1 MERFC
6 SKCGTLVSGEGAF
19 CPQCGAPMESAVDLS
34 KPEGAPVSQPVQFV
48 QPVSQPVQPFSQPVQ
63 NNTFNG
69 GSQSAIPNYPQNYT
83 AGNTTNTNRQEMT
96 TGQWALTVFLTAF
109 FPVPLVSW
117 ILLFVWGFGDT
128 PQPKKNYCRGMLIVK
143 AIVIGVVILMYIGM
157 FACVGSI
164 VGSGASGLEDF
175 FNEINY

>member
-34 KPEGAPVSQPVQFV
+34 KPAESSPVSQPY
-48 QPVSQPVQPFSQPVQ
+48 SQPVQTSQPSVQ
-63 NNTFNG
+63 PMQNSSFG
-69 GSQSAIPNYPQNYT
+69 GTQSAMPSYPQNYNAVPSGT
-83 AGNTTNTNRQEMT
+83 RSEEMT
-96 TGQWALTVFLTAF
+96 TGQWALTLFLTAF

-128 PQPKKNYCRGMLIVK
+128 PQPKKNYCRAMLIIQ
-143 AIVIGVVILMYIGM
+143 AITVGLVILLYVGL
-157 FACVGSI
+157 FACIGSMA
-164 VGSGASGLEDF
+164 GGLGEI
-175 FNEINY
+175 FNEMSSEMSSYY

>member
-128 PQPKKNYCRGMLIVK
+128 PQPKKNYCRAMLIF
-143 AIVIGVVILMYIGM
+143 AAIGVGLYILLMIGTVS
-157 FACVGSI
+157 CVGCIGSSI
-164 VGSGASGLEDF
+164 ND
-175 FNEINY
+175 YTYY